1 MRVEDRDGEVR
12 RAYGVTGEALVL
24 VRPDN
29 HIALVTPATEPGPV
43 HAYLAR
49 LGATG

>member
-29 HIALVTPATEPGPV
+29 HIALVTPAAEPGPV